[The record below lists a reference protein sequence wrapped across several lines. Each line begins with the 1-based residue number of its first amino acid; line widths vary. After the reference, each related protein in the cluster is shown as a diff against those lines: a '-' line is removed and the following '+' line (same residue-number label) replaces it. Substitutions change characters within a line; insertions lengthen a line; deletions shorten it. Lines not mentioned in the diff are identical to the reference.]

1 MVDRPWKKV
10 GTAGDREYLA
20 LVSYLPLRMLR
31 STFAF
36 LRFVRAVTAQLNQT
50 RGLLG
55 FTFRAKVLS
64 KRYYTLSVWEDE
76 GALMEFVSAAPHMDT
91 MRALGPHMGETRFVR
106 WTIAGSEV
114 PPTWESAIA
123 RLEAEPTARH
133 P

>member
-1 MVDRPWKKV
+1 MEEGRDGGGPGIPRPRV
-10 GTAGDREYLA
+10 VPPVAEAPID
-20 LVSYLPLRMLR
+20 LRVP
-31 STFAF
+31 A
-36 LRFVRAVTAQLNQT
+36 VRARGHRAAQPDP
-50 RGLLG
+50 RLLG

-64 KRYYTLSVWEDE
+64 KRYYTLSVWQDE
-76 GALMEFVSAAPHMDT
+76 GALTEFVRTLPHLET